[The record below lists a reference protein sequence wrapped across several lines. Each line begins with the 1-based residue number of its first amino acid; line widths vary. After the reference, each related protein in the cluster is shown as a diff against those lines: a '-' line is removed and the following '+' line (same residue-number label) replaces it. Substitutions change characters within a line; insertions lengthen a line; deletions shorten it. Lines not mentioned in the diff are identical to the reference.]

1 MSDPRHQRGARG
13 EQVAVENL
21 QASGYKILERNFS
34 CRAGEIDIIAEDS
47 DDVLCFIEVRTRRQG
62 AMVSG
67 ASSVTF
73 RKRQRI
79 VRASRFYCQ
88 RHHISNR
95 AMRFDVV
102 SLAAD
107 AQGEYVLEVI
117 RNAFD
122 AQAQL

>member
-1 MSDPRHQRGARG
+1 MTDPRHQRGQRG

-21 QASGYKILERNFS
+21 QARGYRILDRNFS
-34 CRAGEIDIIAEDS
+34 CRAGELDIVAEHDEM
-47 DDVLCFIEVRTRRQG
+47 LCFVEVRTRRKG
-62 AMVSG
+62 AMVSA

-79 VRASRFYCQ
+79 VRAARYYCK
-88 RHHISNR
+88 RHHIVNR

-102 SLAAD
+102 SVAED
-107 AQGEYVLEVI
+107 KHGEYVIEVI